1 MIIGPRIMANTITI
15 VSYSTHK
22 PLLKLMMND
31 ARNPVYHLV
40 FMRRVW
46 RASAALVYD
55 PVNFGDLFQETIED
69 LNFTNLDT
77 ISVSFLSLLFLFFV
91 FSPRGYTPTQDNWRV
106 NHNTPQDTE
115 NT

>member
-1 MIIGPRIMANTITI
+1 MIIGPRIMVNTITI

-22 PLLKLMMND
+22 PLLKLMIND
-31 ARNPVYHLV
+31 ARNPVYHMV

-46 RASAALVYD
+46 RASTALVYD

-69 LNFTNLDT
+69 LNFTKLDT
-77 ISVSFLSLLFLFFV
+77 VSVCLLSLLFLFFV
-91 FSPRGYTPTQDNWRV
+91 FSPRGNTPTQDNSRV